1 MSVVFLAYDLRLERR
16 VAIKVLR
23 PELSA
28 ALGPERFLRE
38 IKVAASLKHPYILK
52 LHDYGEAGGLLFY
65 VMPFVGD
72 NSLRLRLPR
81 DHRLPVVDAVQ
92 IAHEVAHAL
101 DHAHRHNIIHRG
113 INTDQIPFRA
123 GHALVVD

>member
-1 MSVVFLAYDLRLERR
+1 MDELRPRLAAALAGRYTVEREIGRGGMSVVFLAYDLRLERR

-52 LHDYGEAGGLLFY
+52 LHDYG
-65 VMPFVGD
+65 
-72 NSLRLRLPR
+72 
-81 DHRLPVVDAVQ
+81 
-92 IAHEVAHAL
+92 
-101 DHAHRHNIIHRG
+101 
-113 INTDQIPFRA
+113 
-123 GHALVVD
+123 

>member
-52 LHDYGEAGGLLFY
+52 LHDYGEAGRLLFY
-65 VMPFVGD
+65 GMPFVPA
-72 NSLRLRLPR
+72 NSLLLRLAP
-81 DHRLPVVDAVQ
+81 DHRLPVVDALQ
-92 IAHEVAHAL
+92 NPHEVGEAL
-101 DHAHRHNIIHRG
+101 DQAPNHN
-113 INTDQIPFRA
+113 N
-123 GHALVVD
+123 

>member
-52 LHDYGEAGGLLFY
+52 LHDYGEAGGLPFY
-65 VMPFVGD
+65 VMPVVED
-72 NSLRLRLPR
+72 NLLRPRLAPYPT
-81 DHRLPVVDAVQ
+81 LPVVDAAQ
-92 IAHEVAHAL
+92 NAHECAV
-101 DHAHRHNIIHRG
+101 
-113 INTDQIPFRA
+113 
-123 GHALVVD
+123 